1 MQTTSNEE
9 FGHFLIKLR
18 KEKGL
23 TQKQLAEQLYLSDKA
38 VSKWERGLSFPD
50 ISSLI
55 PLAKILEVTTT
66 ELLCGKRMDS
76 STPFTTQEVES
87 LMEKTISLSKED
99 NEKIRYARKNRQL
112 IFLSCV
118 SILCL
123 EMIAFFLLGYTREAL
138 FNNMGIVAVLMLI
151 FGTYFT
157 FFTKETL
164 PVYYDDNKINFYSDG
179 IFKINVAGMRFNNS
193 NWNHILKAVH
203 LSISSV
209 LVAFPLLYFSISYL
223 HPILWEKGQLV
234 FTFCSVLLMFIPMY
248 MVGKKYE

>member
-1 MQTTSNEE
+1 MQTISNEE
-9 FGHFLIKLR
+9 FGQFLCKLR
-18 KEKGL
+18 KEKGI

-50 ISSLI
+50 ISLLI

-76 STPFTTQEVES
+76 SMPFTTQEVES
-87 LMEKTISLSKED
+87 LMERTINLSKED
-99 NEKIRYARKNRQL
+99 REIIRHARKNRKN
-112 IFLSCV
+112 IFLSCI

-123 EMIAFFLLGYTREAL
+123 EIIAFFLLGYTWEVL
-138 FNNMGIVAVLMLI
+138 FNNIGIVTMLMLI

-157 FFTKETL
+157 FFAKETL
-164 PVYYDDNKINFYSDG
+164 PVYYDDNKISFYSDG

-193 NWNHILKAVH
+193 NWSHILKAVH
-203 LSISSV
+203 LSISIV
-209 LVAFPLLYFSISYL
+209 MVAFPLLYYSISYF

-234 FTFCSVLLMFIPMY
+234 FIFCSGFSMFIPMY
-248 MVGKKYE
+248 IVGKKYE